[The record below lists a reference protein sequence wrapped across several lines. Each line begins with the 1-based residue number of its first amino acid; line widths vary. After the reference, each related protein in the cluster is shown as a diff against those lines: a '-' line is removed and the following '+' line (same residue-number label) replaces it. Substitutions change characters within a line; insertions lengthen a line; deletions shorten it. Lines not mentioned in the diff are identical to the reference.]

1 MRPILF
7 LCIAAALLAGCA
19 GEPVQA
25 PIANA
30 PSEHHPRHYARG
42 GGYYLDDGPGDNP
55 PADLDSIPNAV
66 PRKEAL
72 IAACNKPYTTMGKTY
87 YPETQLE
94 PYRETG
100 IASWYGRRYNG
111 HKTSSGEIYDMYAM
125 SAAHPTLAIP
135 SYARVTNLENGR
147 SVIVRVNDRGPF
159 RSDRLIDLS
168 YTAAYKLGLIRGGSG
183 RVEVDSIIPG
193 ETDYASSSPPKYESA
208 ASIQEAS
215 SRNEGL
221 YLQLGAFS
229 EKINAQHFI
238 EAHRGEL
245 AGYSPEIVNANGI
258 YKVHVGPYPS
268 RVEAESAA
276 GKIAQLLDIT
286 PVVTRQ

>member
-1 MRPILF
+1 MKPILI

-25 PIANA
+25 PIAKP
-30 PSEHHPRHYARG
+30 PSASPHHYARG

-55 PADLDSIPNAV
+55 PADLDSIPDAV
-66 PRKEAL
+66 PKREAL
-72 IAACNKPYTTMGKTY
+72 IAACNRPYTTMGKTY
-87 YPETQLE
+87 YPETALE

-111 HKTSSGEIYDMYAM
+111 HKTSSGEIYDMYSM
-125 SAAHPTLAIP
+125 TAAHPTLAIP
-135 SYARVTNLENGR
+135 SYARVTNLESGK
-147 SVIVRVNDRGPF
+147 SVIVRINDRGPF

-193 ETDYASSSPPKYESA
+193 EAEAVAAMPARFEPES
-208 ASIQEAS
+208 EAPA
-215 SRNEGL
+215 RGAGL

-229 EKINAQHFI
+229 EKVNAQHFI
-238 EAHRGEL
+238 DQHREAL
-245 AGYSPEIVNANGI
+245 AGYSPEIVDSNGI
-258 YKVHVGPYPS
+258 YRVHVGPYPS
-268 RVEAESAA
+268 RQDAEVAA
-276 GKIAQLLDIT
+276 GKIAQLVDIK

>member
-25 PIANA
+25 PISKA
-30 PSEHHPRHYARG
+30 PAEQHPHHYARG

-55 PADLDSIPNAV
+55 PADLDSIPDAI
-66 PRKEAL
+66 PRMEKL

-87 YPETQLE
+87 YPETSLE

-100 IASWYGRRYNG
+100 VASWYGRRYNG
-111 HKTSSGEIYDMYAM
+111 HKTSSGENYDMYAM
-125 SAAHPTLAIP
+125 TAAHPTLAIP

-147 SVIVRVNDRGPF
+147 SVIVRINDRGPF

-168 YTAAYKLGLIRGGSG
+168 YTAAYKLGLVRGGSG

-193 ETDYASSSPPKYESA
+193 ETEYAASASYESA
-208 ASIQEAS
+208 SPQEAP

-229 EKINAQHFI
+229 EKSNAQHFVDQ
-238 EAHRGEL
+238 HRGEL
-245 AGYSPEIVNANGI
+245 ADYSPEIVNSNGI

-268 RVEAESAA
+268 RIEAESAA
-276 GKIAQLLDIT
+276 GKIARLLDIT